1 MKAQIQAQHGS
12 ALLVTLVLGL
22 AVGAA
27 TAALA
32 DAAYE
37 LAAEV
42 SVRRQVLC
50 ARYASL
56 SGLALGPVAGD
67 GAGTV
72 DSGITSLSVAAVL
85 KAPGWCVVRSIGVCG
100 EARRTIERT
109 VGPENCA

>member
-1 MKAQIQAQHGS
+1 VKAQLQAEHGS

-32 DAAYE
+32 EAAYE

-56 SGLALGPVAGD
+56 SGLAFGLIAGD

-72 DSGITSLSVAAVL
+72 DSGVTSISITAVL

-100 EARRTIERT
+100 EAQRTIERT